1 VTLPGFFEGTGMPDP
16 GWWEALFPDPA
27 RILASVG
34 LPSDSDAI
42 DLCCGDGWFTLQM
55 ARIARHV
62 VAIDIDPHMLETSR
76 IRLREAGIVNC
87 EFIAGDAYQ
96 LPGMVSKPVDF
107 VFLANAFHGVPDRLK
122 LSEAVRRVLKPGGLF
137 AIVNWYRRPR
147 EETTVLGE
155 PRGPK
160 NELRMSPQQTIDAV
174 TSGGLNF
181 TELVEILP
189 YHYGAIFRK
198 PG

>member
-42 DLCCGDGWFTLQM
+42 DLCSGDGWFTLQM
-55 ARIARHV
+55 TRIARHV
-62 VAIDIDPHMLETSR
+62 IAVDIDPHMLETSR
-76 IRLREAGIVNC
+76 ARLREAGLVNC

-96 LPGMVSKPVDF
+96 LACMVPKPVDF
-107 VFLANAFHGVPDRLK
+107 VFLGNAFHGVPDRLK
-122 LSEAVRRVLKPGGLF
+122 LAEAVQTVLKPGGLF

-160 NELRMSPQQTIDAV
+160 SESRMSPQQTIGAV
-174 TSGGLNF
+174 TPSGLNF
-181 TELVEILP
+181 AELVEIPP
-189 YHYGAIFRK
+189 YHYGAVFRK
-198 PG
+198 PS